1 MAYKYLQIRDKVI
14 NQAKRTPGNRVPSEH
29 EICRM
34 FAVSRTT
41 AIKALNS
48 LAADKLVRREVGRG
62 TFLVRSQVNAVIHLL
77 VNRHDRNFTSFANLI
92 APAFSAAN
100 PDVDVRV
107 DAVDATQ
114 WVREII
120 TRPGMKVAC
129 ASHVGYLSDSGILRP
144 LHDLPGFEPLCKR
157 LLPYVA
163 WRTGADGKALC
174 DSLPLMLAPDALLI
188 NLGLA
193 EELGLDAVRG
203 PADWAELADWAGR
216 ARRVQRH
223 GQPAMGASIVPGHRL
238 PLSYLLSSSG
248 CRHVIR
254 AEGGRVG
261 FDSSGI
267 ETWLSFFHGLHHNGA
282 MPLYPAGN
290 LDPVLLGNA
299 LFSPWGST
307 WAISQQRDLANGERL
322 AVQRIPPVR
331 AGQRSCC
338 EIGGLEVAL
347 VRNLECSEAELDAAW
362 RLVRFMVGD
371 QSAQRLL
378 VDTFSCLSV
387 LRGLHEEQCADPRFR
402 PFIDLL
408 EGGVRRS
415 DHPLQHP
422 LLRIVHAYFHRCVLG
437 DLTVARA
444 AERIAEGCALQIE
457 IGVR

>member
-14 NQAKRTPGNRVPSEH
+14 SLAKKAPGNRVPSEH

-62 TFLVRSQVNAVIHLL
+62 TFLVRSRVNAVVHLL
-77 VNRHDRNFTSFANLI
+77 VNRHDRNFARFAQAL
-92 APAFSAAN
+92 APAFGAAN
-100 PDVDVRV
+100 PDVEVRV

-114 WVREII
+114 WMREII
-120 TRPGMKVAC
+120 TRPGMKVVC
-129 ASHVGYLSDSGILRP
+129 ASHTGYLSDSGVLRP
-144 LHDLPGFEPLCKR
+144 LHDLPGFEPLCRR

-163 WRTGADGKALC
+163 WRQGADGRPLC
-174 DSLPLMLAPDALLI
+174 DALPLMLAPDALLI
-188 NLGLA
+188 NHGLA
-193 EELGLDAVRG
+193 DELGLDAENG

-216 ARRVQRH
+216 ARRVRRH

-238 PLSYLLSSSG
+238 PLSYLLTASG
-248 CRHVIR
+248 CRHVIADEAGQVR
-254 AEGGRVG
+254 FDHSGVEG
-261 FDSSGI
+261 
-267 ETWLSFFHGLHHNGA
+267 WLSLFHGLHHGGA

-299 LFSPWGST
+299 LLSPWGST
-307 WAISQQRDLANGERL
+307 WAINQQRDLANGER
-322 AVQRIPPVR
+322 VGVRRIPPVR
-331 AGQRSCC
+331 AGQRSCS

-347 VRNLECSEAELDAAW
+347 VRNLECGDAELDAAW
-362 RLVRFMVGD
+362 RLIRFMVGD
-371 QSAQRLL
+371 MPAQRLL
-378 VDTFSCLSV
+378 VDTFSCLSP
-387 LRGLHEEQCADPRFR
+387 LRALHDEQRADPRFQ
-402 PFIDLL
+402 PFVALL

-437 DLTVARA
+437 DLPVARA

-457 IGVR
+457 IGAR